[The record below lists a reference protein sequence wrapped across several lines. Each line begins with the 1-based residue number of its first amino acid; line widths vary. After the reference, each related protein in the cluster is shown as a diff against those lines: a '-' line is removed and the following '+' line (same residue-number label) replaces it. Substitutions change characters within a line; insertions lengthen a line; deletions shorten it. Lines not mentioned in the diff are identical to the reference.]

1 MSSLWSKSS
10 RVVIYVKILS
20 YIVKRDTESSDYHT
34 TMLSFEEINSKSIPI
49 AYVGDVEKSS
59 PLHNKVVFLTKPEDV
74 KTREEKRKLEEC
86 HQLITG
92 RHETFPE
99 TNTLY
104 DFYSE
109 QETKHNLFCKRVA
122 ILEGKF
128 YPLPVSQ
135 SKTSLTSRVFL
146 SGKPGVGKSYWTGKF
161 LELYQSVYP
170 KNRIYLVSLK
180 DKDESLDG
188 IDGLTRIAP
197 EDFAEIDYNDS
208 LGLFRNSLLIFDDV
222 NSAPKELKK
231 KIITLRNHIIEVGR
245 SYGISVVCTAHTFY
259 GSTDTTCCI
268 NNSNIFVV
276 FPANNKTQN
285 LRFLKEK
292 LQLNKQVAQN
302 IINFK
307 SRSVSIITY
316 TSPITVITDK
326 FIQVLDE

>member
-146 SGKPGVGKSYWTGKF
+146 SGKPGVAEAAYITSLPLGAFWARTDNQGQDGCKKPNCVHFPYCVNAVLALVRMQMVSPYLMQQLPG
-161 LELYQSVYP
+161 S
-170 KNRIYLVSLK
+170 RI
-180 DKDESLDG
+180 
-188 IDGLTRIAP
+188 
-197 EDFAEIDYNDS
+197 
-208 LGLFRNSLLIFDDV
+208 
-222 NSAPKELKK
+222 
-231 KIITLRNHIIEVGR
+231 
-245 SYGISVVCTAHTFY
+245 
-259 GSTDTTCCI
+259 
-268 NNSNIFVV
+268 
-276 FPANNKTQN
+276 
-285 LRFLKEK
+285 
-292 LQLNKQVAQN
+292 
-302 IINFK
+302 
-307 SRSVSIITY
+307 
-316 TSPITVITDK
+316 
-326 FIQVLDE
+326 